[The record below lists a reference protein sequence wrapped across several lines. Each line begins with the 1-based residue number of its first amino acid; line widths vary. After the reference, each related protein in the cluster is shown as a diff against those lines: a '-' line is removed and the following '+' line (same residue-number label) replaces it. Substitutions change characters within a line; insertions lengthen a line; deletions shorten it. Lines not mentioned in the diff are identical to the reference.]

1 MIKMSSGLHVKYPL
15 ILSDF
20 NETCIFLTVFWKNTQ
35 ILSFMKIRPVG
46 AEFFHADR
54 RTDGRADART
64 DITKLIVASRSFAN
78 APQNDNGN
86 VKLKVYRD
94 VIRNATAYTLL
105 HIPFK

>member
-1 MIKMSSGLHVKYPL
+1 M
-15 ILSDF
+15 
-20 NETCIFLTVFWKNTQ
+20 
-35 ILSFMKIRPVG
+35 
-46 AEFFHADR
+46 
-54 RTDGRADART
+54 RTYGRTDART